1 MTVPMYLAECSPSS
15 YRGRITVLSNA
26 AVTGGQFVAGLIDF
40 GFSYVNQGWRYML
53 GITAV
58 PSLMNLIAF
67 IFLPESPRW
76 LVGKGKKEKAR
87 IVLAKVSMQLCMVD
101 YVLKKFKI
109 GSDLGAI
116 FQKKA

>member
-26 AVTGGQFVAGLIDF
+26 AVTGGQLVAGLIDF

-53 GITAV
+53 GFSAI
-58 PSLMNLIAF
+58 PSVMHLIAF

-87 IVLAKVSMQLCMVD
+87 TVLTKVWLH
-101 YVLKKFKI
+101 LI
-109 GSDLGAI
+109 I
-116 FQKKA
+116 FAFTCALSFS